1 MVPAQK
7 KDKFGNM
14 DRKRLIKTIVGW
26 LVAAIIIY
34 ILFKTIYNNRAQLEN
49 WEWKINWFYTL
60 LSAITL
66 GAAYFC
72 GSQGWRAI
80 IYGFG
85 YKIKLH
91 EAFRVIYLANLGRY
105 IPGKIWQVI
114 GLVGLAK
121 EINISPAVSMASFAL
136 VEAYAL
142 PASFILI
149 PLTLGLGQVASTL
162 MVFRDVLYIFMAIV
176 VIIFL
181 ILFFRPAGLEWALN
195 KVLKLFKQE
204 SVNYKPSMKNRV
216 SILVWYLLNWSFFGI
231 SFHFFLKALI
241 ADIRAPIYL
250 TAGAYITAYVLSY
263 ITFLSPAGLGVRE
276 GIMSAILA
284 TQFGAP
290 VAASIALINRVWI
303 TIAEVIITLLAL
315 ATYRIKSGKSPG
327 IDPAEKAKSI

>member
-1 MVPAQK
+1 
-7 KDKFGNM
+7 M
-14 DRKRLIKTIVGW
+14 DRRKLIKSIIGW

-34 ILFKTIYNNRAQLEN
+34 ILFRTIYNNRAQLQN
-49 WEWKINWFYTL
+49 WDWRINWFYAF
-60 LSAITL
+60 LSAVTL
-66 GAAYFC
+66 GGAYFC

-80 IYGFG
+80 ILGFG
-85 YKIKLH
+85 HKVKLH

-149 PLTLGLGQVASTL
+149 PLTLGLGQTASTL

-176 VIIFL
+176 VAVFL
-181 ILFFRPAGLEWALN
+181 ILFFRPDGLEWALN
-195 KVLKLFKQE
+195 KVLRLFKQE
-204 SVNYKPSMKNRV
+204 AVSYKPGMKNRI
-216 SILVWYLLNWSFFGI
+216 SILAWYLLNWTFFGI

-241 ADIRAPIYL
+241 GEVSIPIAL
-250 TAGAYITAYVLSY
+250 STGTYITAYVLSY

-276 GIMSAILA
+276 GVMSAILA

-303 TIAEVIITLLAL
+303 TMAEVIITLLAL
-315 ATYRIKSGKSPG
+315 ATYKIKSERSPESPAPEKS
-327 IDPAEKAKSI
+327 KSIS